1 MCATICALPILA
13 KIIST
18 DSFIS
23 LNGRCATSRYLQVM
37 GSIHDIESYF
47 GIDNT
52 LSLNL
57 QIFTAHWG
65 HLAII
70 LMWVSGNLYHIASNA
85 NYSLWIKNPIP
96 SMPIAHNIW
105 DPHFTNSTS
114 TPYSHTTTA
123 AVLIAYSG
131 IYNQL
136 YTSGFSTINQIY
148 KATFALSCLAVIS
161 ILLAKIHVSTHSEL
175 LHKLAT
181 HTSQI
186 PSFFQLLYFLDVGIS
201 SVNIRLNFHTGVLVG
216 FFSIAYTGH
225 LLDIA
230 IPASRAP
237 LVHTSLSYLTFFG
250 GLKSDTA
257 SLYLTDIAHHHLA
270 IGIIFVYIGHLYS
283 SFRAALGTYIRD
295 MLYTSAELRSIKSL
309 HLALSLALAGC
320 AVLTSITA
328 QHIYSLT
335 PYFYLS
341 YDYVSFAALYVHH
354 SYIASLLA
362 IGSHA
367 HAAIAL
373 VRDWIAPLELESSS
387 KWARIHTH
395 KAAIIS
401 HLSWVSLWLG
411 FHTLAVYSHNDTCM
425 AFGSPSKQI
434 LIEPTNAQL
443 IQQASGKALYG
454 AVNSVNNYNRSFGSF
469 IYPIGPGDLYVHHAI
484 ALGLHVTVLI
494 LLKGGLEARGS
505 KLMPDKMEHS
515 FGFSCDGPGRGGTCD
530 ISAWDSFYLAT
541 FWMLNSNAWI
551 TFYFHYK
558 YLAPRQFSESSTYLE
573 SWFRDYLW
581 FNSAPLI
588 RGYSA
593 LGTND
598 LSVQSWSFLLTH
610 LAWAT
615 GFMFLISWRGYWQEL
630 IDIILYAHLK
640 TPILIDLWNG
650 GVYTPLALSIVQA
663 RFVGLVHFSAGLIL
677 TYPPFIISTTS

>member
-1 MCATICALPILA
+1 VLQLILA

-23 LNGRCATSRYLQVM
+23 LNGRCATSRYLQVV

-65 HLAII
+65 HLTII
-70 LMWVSGNLYHIASNA
+70 LIWVSGNLYHIASNA
-85 NYSLWIKNPIP
+85 NYSLWVKNPIP
-96 SMPIAHNIW
+96 SIPIAHNIW

-114 TPYSHTTTA
+114 TPYSHTIITTI
-123 AVLIAYSG
+123 LIAYSG

-136 YTSGFSTINQIY
+136 YTSGFNTINQIY
-148 KATFALSCLAVIS
+148 KTTFTSSCLAVIS
-161 ILLAKIHVSTHSEL
+161 ILLAKIHINTHSEL

-181 HTSQI
+181 HASQI

-201 SVNIRLNFHTGVLVG
+201 SVNIRFNFHTGILVG
-216 FFSIAYTGH
+216 LFSIAHTGH
-225 LLDIA
+225 LLDIT

-237 LVHTSLSYLTFFG
+237 LIHTSLSYLTFFG
-250 GLKSDTA
+250 GLKSNTT

-270 IGIIFVYIGHLYS
+270 IGITFIHTGHLYS

-295 MLYTSAELRSIKSL
+295 TLYTSTKPHSIKSL
-309 HLALSLALAGC
+309 HLALSLILASC
-320 AVLTSITA
+320 TALTSTTT

-341 YDYVSFAALYVHH
+341 YDHIYFTALYVHH
-354 SYIASLLA
+354 SYITSFLT
-362 IGSHA
+362 IGSHV
-367 HAAIAL
+367 HTAITL
-373 VRDWIAPLELESSS
+373 VRDWITPLELESSS
-387 KWARIHTH
+387 KQIRIHTH
-395 KAAIIS
+395 KAAIIP

-411 FHTLAVYSHNDTCM
+411 FHTLAVYSHNDTCI
-425 AFGSPSKQI
+425 AFNSPSKQI
-434 LIEPTNAQL
+434 LIEASNAQL

-454 AVNSVNNYNRSFGSF
+454 TINSINNYNKSFDSF
-469 IYPIGPGDLYVHHAI
+469 IHPISPGDSYVHHAI
-484 ALGLHVTVLI
+484 ALGLHITVLI

-541 FWMLNSNAWI
+541 FWMLNSNTWI
-551 TFYFHYK
+551 SFYFHYK
-558 YLAPRQFSESSTYLE
+558 HLTPRQFSESSTYLE

-581 FNSAPLI
+581 FNSTPLI
-588 RGYSA
+588 HGYST

-610 LAWAT
+610 LAWAS

-630 IDIILYAHLK
+630 IDIILYIHLK
-640 TPILIDLWNG
+640 TPILINLWNG
-650 GVYTPLALSIVQA
+650 DIYTPLALSIVQA
-663 RFVGLVHFSAGLIL
+663 RFIGLVHFSIGLIL
-677 TYPPFIISTTS
+677 TYPPFIIGATS